1 METARPQPKVFLED
15 LDLESTTER
24 GKKTA
29 VSTLTKQL
37 ARWLFDKED
46 DAIFVPRL
54 CVVDDETM
62 AFLWETATQVDAR
75 NRIGENGVVAKGQLW
90 WEESLPAETV
100 LIGLVS
106 ATGSRRKDADGDAD
120 HFLMKYAVR
129 ASDLQFGG
137 KSTVGRGRMRM
148 LPKA

>member
-1 METARPQPKVFLED
+1 MIFL
-15 LDLESTTER
+15 R
-24 GKKTA
+24 
-29 VSTLTKQL
+29 
-37 ARWLFDKED
+37 
-46 DAIFVPRL
+46 RL

-62 AFLWETATQVDAR
+62 AFLWESATQVDAR

-106 ATGSRRKDADGDAD
+106 ATASRRKDTEGDAD
-120 HFLMKYAVR
+120 HFLTKYAVTT
-129 ASDLQFGG
+129 SDLQFGG

-148 LPKA
+148 LAKA